1 MDYFKYLDFPNWE
14 QVQTELKMYVNN
26 NIHKFDP
33 AEGSAIL
40 LVDPEDILIN
50 VPTIIDM
57 LATKNLSLSKLFT
70 AFFVV
75 QEGNEQELHIDYSA
89 KIARINIPVINCECS
104 DTVFY
109 ASNKKYDPE
118 NWNFQDNSIPFVKLD
133 MADYHE
139 VSRYTLTKPV
149 VIKVYEPHIV
159 EMTTPK
165 FPRIA
170 LTFMCNEDLHH
181 LFD

>member
-14 QVQTELKMYVNN
+14 QVQKELQTYVKNN
-26 NIHKFDP
+26 MDKFDST
-33 AEGSAIL
+33 AGSAIL
-40 LVDPEDILIN
+40 LVDPEEILIN
-50 VPTIIDM
+50 VPTIVDM
-57 LATKNLSLSKLFT
+57 LATKNLSLAKFT

-75 QEGNEQELHIDYSA
+75 HENNKQDLHIDYSA
-89 KIARINIPVINCECS
+89 KIARINIPVINCEYS

-109 ASNKKYDPE
+109 TSETPYDPE
-118 NWNFQDNSIPFVKLD
+118 NWKFQDNDVPYVKLD
-133 MADYHE
+133 AKDYHE